1 MKIAYLSSSIIPSR
15 TANSIHVMKM
25 CQAFVKNGHEVV
37 LFARNSREKMEDE
50 YKFYG
55 VDKCFKMERT
65 KWPGVR
71 GLGGLIYGYSICKKF
86 FDLTIPDLLY
96 SRDIYSLFLL
106 RKLNVPFIY
115 ESHTPPEN
123 RVRYYLENVLFTNK
137 NFSRLVVISDAL
149 RLEYLKRFPKLSS
162 ERMIVAHDGADIPSN
177 DLNKT
182 MNYYNL
188 KDNKINVG
196 YIGHLYQGR
205 GMEVI
210 EQLAEHLSDI
220 DFHVI
225 GGTEKDINYWKGRIN
240 FKNMFFY
247 GFVPHGKLPDYYNSF
262 DIMLAP
268 YQKRVSGSGGRGD
281 TVKWMSPLKVF
292 EYMSFGKPIIAS
304 DLPVLKEVLKDKYNC
319 LLCKPDDSIQWK
331 NAITLLLNDIDLKQR
346 IKINA
351 WNDFIKNYTWE
362 SRAKKVLGRL
372 VNQ

>member
-1 MKIAYLSSSIIPSR
+1 MKIFYLSGSTIPSR
-15 TANSIHVMKM
+15 AANSIHVMKM
-25 CQAFVKNGHEVV
+25 CQAFAKNGHETV
-37 LFARNSREKMEDE
+37 LFARNSQEKFEDE

-55 VDKCFKMERT
+55 VDNCFKIAKTR
-65 KWPGVR
+65 WPGVK
-71 GLGGLIYGYSICKKF
+71 GLGGLIYGYSVSKKV
-86 FDLTIPDLLY
+86 FDLAIPDLLY
-96 SRDIYSLFLL
+96 SREIYSLFLL

-123 RVRYYLENVLFTNK
+123 RVRYYLENILFTNK
-137 NFSRLVVISDAL
+137 NFSRLVVISDTL
-149 RLEYLKRFPKLSS
+149 RLEYLKNFPKLSN
-162 ERMIVAHDGADIPSN
+162 ERIIVAHDAADVPSN
-177 DLNKT
+177 DFNKS
-182 MNYYNL
+182 MDYYNS

-205 GMEVI
+205 GMEI
-210 EQLAEHLSDI
+210 IAQLAEHLSDI

-225 GGTEKDINYWKGRIN
+225 GGTDKDINYWKERVN
-240 FKNMFFY
+240 SKNIFFY
-247 GFVPHGKLPDYYNSF
+247 GFVPHGKIPDYYNSV

-268 YQKRVSGSGGRGD
+268 YQKRVSGSSGRGD

-292 EYMSFGKPIIAS
+292 EYMSFGKPIVAS
-304 DLPVLKEVLKDKYNC
+304 DLPVLREVLKDKYNC

-331 NAITLLLNDIDLKQR
+331 NAITLLLNDMDLKQR